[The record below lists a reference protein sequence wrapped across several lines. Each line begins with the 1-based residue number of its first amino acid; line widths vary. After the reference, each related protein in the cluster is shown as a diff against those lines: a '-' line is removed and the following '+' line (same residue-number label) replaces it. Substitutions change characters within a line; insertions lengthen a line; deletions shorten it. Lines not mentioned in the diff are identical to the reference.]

1 MKKSGKRELLLG
13 SILIVAFIVWTLLI
27 QTVDVQPIG
36 QNGTDIGFPVFIGL
50 RILWRLIMEFYEKLQ
65 ELRKSK
71 GLTQEEL
78 AKALFVSRT
87 AVSKWESGRGYPS
100 IDSLKQI
107 AGYFSVTIDELLSGE
122 KLLSIAEKESRA
134 KLFAVAD
141 VCSIMLVCLPLY
153 PNTVDGFVYSV
164 NLLSYVEAT
173 PVLRLVH
180 WILFVSLIVVGLLK
194 ILLIKL
200 GIEKGNKILTG
211 LSAGISVVSVLFLA
225 IAREAYA
232 TVVAFMLLV
241 TKGMLL
247 LK

>member
-1 MKKSGKRELLLG
+1 
-13 SILIVAFIVWTLLI
+13 
-27 QTVDVQPIG
+27 
-36 QNGTDIGFPVFIGL
+36 
-50 RILWRLIMEFYEKLQ
+50 MEFQEKLQ

-78 AKALFVSRT
+78 AKELYVSRT

-107 AGYFSVTIDELLSGE
+107 ADYFSVTIDELLSGE
-122 KLLSIAEKESRA
+122 KLLSIAEKENKA

-141 VCSIMLVCLPLY
+141 MCSIMLVFLPLY

-164 NLLSYVEAT
+164 NLLSYAEAT
-173 PVLRLVH
+173 VIQRFIH
-180 WILFVSLIVVGLLK
+180 WFVFAALAAVGGLK
-194 ILLIKL
+194 ILFMKL
-200 GIEKGNKILTG
+200 GLEKGNKALTG
-211 LSAGISVVSVLFLA
+211 LSLILSIGAVLFLA
-225 IAREAYA
+225 MAREPYA

-241 TKGMLL
+241 IKGMLL